1 MIKAY
6 LLKRNKSKS
15 LRTQIRN
22 VERELLNRQQRTG
35 VRTATLVRKIQQQMT
50 APATLLLAGGIGFIL
65 GELTQR
71 QTAKSRGAADK
82 LRTTETTPLRTGLN
96 LITSIHTLYTA
107 LPLAWMMKSFHQQ
120 VQDVE

>member
-1 MIKAY
+1 MIKTY
-6 LLKRNKSKS
+6 LLKRTKSKS
-15 LRTQIRN
+15 LKAQIGA
-22 VERELLNRQQRTG
+22 VERKLLNRHQRVG

-50 APATLLLAGGIGFIL
+50 APATLLLAGGMGFIL

-82 LRTTETTPLRTGLN
+82 LRTTKTTPLRTGLN

-107 LPLAWMMKSFHQQ
+107 LPLAWMMKSFH
-120 VQDVE
+120 

>member
-22 VERELLNRQQRTG
+22 VERELLNRQRRTG

-65 GELTQR
+65 GELTQC

-82 LRTTETTPLRTGLN
+82 LRKPSACWARARKRWPKP
-96 LITSIHTLYTA
+96 ITLTVHAFTA
-107 LPLAWMMKSFHQQ
+107 G
-120 VQDVE
+120 

>member
-22 VERELLNRQQRTG
+22 VERELLNRQQMTG

-65 GELTQR
+65 GELTQC

-96 LITSIHTLYTA
+96 LITSIHALYTA

>member
-50 APATLLLAGGIGFIL
+50 APATLLLAGGMGFIL
-65 GELTQR
+65 GELIQR

-82 LRTTETTPLRTGLN
+82 LRTTE
-96 LITSIHTLYTA
+96 IH
-107 LPLAWMMKSFHQQ
+107 P
-120 VQDVE
+120 

>member
-35 VRTATLVRKIQQQMT
+35 VRTATLVRKIQRIRIDCVSV
-50 APATLLLAGGIGFIL
+50 ANH
-65 GELTQR
+65 
-71 QTAKSRGAADK
+71 
-82 LRTTETTPLRTGLN
+82 N
-96 LITSIHTLYTA
+96 LIRL
-107 LPLAWMMKSFHQQ
+107 LDEPGNKQE
-120 VQDVE
+120 V